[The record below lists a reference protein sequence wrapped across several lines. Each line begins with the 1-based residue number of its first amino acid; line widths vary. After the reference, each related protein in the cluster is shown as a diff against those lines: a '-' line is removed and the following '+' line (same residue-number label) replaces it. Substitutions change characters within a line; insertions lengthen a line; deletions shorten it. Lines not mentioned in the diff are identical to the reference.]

1 MTQWAASADGRL
13 TVGEDRAMPSAVR
26 VPRGWDAAVIGTCL
40 VVGVVIGI
48 THSPGP
54 RTYGAYAT
62 LAAFVAVHFAL
73 GRAALAAGRASG
85 LTRSTAAL
93 LIAASVVAVGCAPVA
108 ATLQAVLFPMLWRLS
123 SSTRTAITW
132 SAVLAV
138 GIATASG
145 LTTGVWWS
153 AVLAG
158 GLGLAFTIALGLWIT
173 GIHEYGLERDRLL
186 RELQAAQ
193 AEVSALERQSGIT
206 EERARVAREI
216 HDTIAQSLTGLV
228 MTAQRASAMVERSP
242 ESLGPALATIEN
254 LAQEALTEARTLVAS
269 YTPVTV
275 AGGLPATLTA
285 LADRFTDETGVVV
298 SVSGEAPDV
307 DREAEVVLLRCAQ
320 EALANVRKHARARTV
335 QIVLD
340 VAGVT
345 VSDDGVGI
353 GEDAGS
359 GYGLAGMAERVR
371 LVGGSV
377 DVERGEPTGTR
388 VRVVLPRRQDL
399 EGVS

>member
-1 MTQWAASADGRL
+1 M
-13 TVGEDRAMPSAVR
+13 V
-26 VPRGWDAAVIGTCL
+26 
-40 VVGVVIGI
+40 
-48 THSPGP
+48 
-54 RTYGAYAT
+54 
-62 LAAFVAVHFAL
+62 VHFAM
-73 GRAALAAGRASG
+73 GRTALAATKASG
-85 LTRSTAAL
+85 LTRWTAAL
-93 LIAASVVAVGCAPVA
+93 LIAASVSAAGCAPWA
-108 ATLQAVLFPMLWRLS
+108 ASLQSVVYPLLWRLS
-123 SSTRTAITW
+123 SSTRTAIAR

-138 GIATASG
+138 GVATAWG
-145 LTTGVWWS
+145 ATTGAWPA

-158 GLGLAFTIALGLWIT
+158 GSGLAFTIALGLWIT

-186 RELQAAQ
+186 RELHAAQ

-275 AGGLPATLTA
+275 AGGLPTTLAA
-285 LADRFTDETGVVV
+285 LAERFTDETGVAV